1 MYINEPGDLRQEAEA
16 AASKRR
22 HELEEFQE
30 DETGK
35 LTAAHDLRHKGPG
48 LI

>member
-22 HELEEFQE
+22 HELKELQE
-30 DETGK
+30 DEIGK
-35 LTAAHDLRHKGPG
+35 LTIEHDLRHKGPG